1 MDQETELAQ
10 RGVAQVEAPFVTA
23 LFIFLF
29 VGIVFWRACTIIA
42 RQVEQANYERQ
53 RMFLMVAE
61 ELDRLDKAL
70 KESEK
75 AKEQE
80 LVQPY
85 KDLWHLRN

>member
-1 MDQETELAQ
+1 M
-10 RGVAQVEAPFVTA
+10 TA
-23 LFIFLF
+23 FFIFLF

-42 RQVEQANYERQ
+42 KQVEQANYERQ

>member
-1 MDQETELAQ
+1 
-10 RGVAQVEAPFVTA
+10 VTA
-23 LFIFLF
+23 FFIFLF

-42 RQVEQANYERQ
+42 RQLEQENYERQ

-80 LVQPY
+80 FVQPY

>member
-1 MDQETELAQ
+1 M
-10 RGVAQVEAPFVTA
+10 AQVEASLVTA
-23 LFIFLF
+23 FFIFLF

-75 AKEQE
+75 SKEQE
-80 LVQPY
+80 FVQPY

>member
-1 MDQETELAQ
+1 M
-10 RGVAQVEAPFVTA
+10 TA
-23 LFIFLF
+23 FFIFLF

-42 RQVEQANYERQ
+42 KQVEQANYERQ

-75 AKEQE
+75 AKKQE

>member
-1 MDQETELAQ
+1 M
-10 RGVAQVEAPFVTA
+10 AQVEASLVTVF
-23 LFIFLF
+23 FIFLF

-80 LVQPY
+80 FVQPY

>member
-1 MDQETELAQ
+1 MAQTEAS
-10 RGVAQVEAPFVTA
+10 FVTA
-23 LFIFLF
+23 FFIFLF

-42 RQVEQANYERQ
+42 RQLEQENYERQ

-80 LVQPY
+80 FVQPY

>member
-1 MDQETELAQ
+1 M
-10 RGVAQVEAPFVTA
+10 TA
-23 LFIFLF
+23 FFIFLF

>member
-10 RGVAQVEAPFVTA
+10 RGVAQVEASLVTA
-23 LFIFLF
+23 FFIFLF

>member
-1 MDQETELAQ
+1 M
-10 RGVAQVEAPFVTA
+10 TA
-23 LFIFLF
+23 FFIFLF
-29 VGIVFWRACTIIA
+29 VGIVFWRACAIIA

>member
-1 MDQETELAQ
+1 M
-10 RGVAQVEAPFVTA
+10 TA
-23 LFIFLF
+23 FFIFLF

-42 RQVEQANYERQ
+42 KQMEQANYERQ

-70 KESEK
+70 KENDK

-80 LVQPY
+80 LIQPY

>member
-1 MDQETELAQ
+1 MAQTEAS
-10 RGVAQVEAPFVTA
+10 FVTA
-23 LFIFLF
+23 FFIFLF
-29 VGIVFWRACTIIA
+29 VGIVFWRACTIVA

-61 ELDRLDKAL
+61 ELDRLDKAI
-70 KESEK
+70 KESDK

>member
-1 MDQETELAQ
+1 MAQ
-10 RGVAQVEAPFVTA
+10 IEAPLMTA
-23 LFIFLF
+23 FFIFLF
-29 VGIVFWRACTIIA
+29 VGIVFWRACTIIV

-75 AKEQE
+75 PKEQE
-80 LVQPY
+80 FVQTY

>member
-1 MDQETELAQ
+1 M
-10 RGVAQVEAPFVTA
+10 AQVKASVVTA
-23 LFIFLF
+23 FFIFLF

-61 ELDRLDKAL
+61 ELDRLDKAI
-70 KESEK
+70 KESKK

-80 LVQPY
+80 LIQPY
-85 KDLWHLRN
+85 KDLWQLRN

>member
-1 MDQETELAQ
+1 M
-10 RGVAQVEAPFVTA
+10 AQVEAPLMTA
-23 LFIFLF
+23 FFIFLF

-42 RQVEQANYERQ
+42 RQVEQASYERQ

>member
-1 MDQETELAQ
+1 MDQKAVLVF
-10 RGVAQVEAPFVTA
+10 GGMAQVEASMTV
-23 LFIFLF
+23 LCIFLF
-29 VGIVFWRACTIIA
+29 VGVVFWRACHLIGKGI
-42 RQVEQANYERQ
+42 EQSEYERR
-53 RMFLMVAE
+53 RMFLMMAE

-75 AKEQE
+75 AKKQE

>member
-1 MDQETELAQ
+1 
-10 RGVAQVEAPFVTA
+10 
-23 LFIFLF
+23 
-29 VGIVFWRACTIIA
+29 
-42 RQVEQANYERQ
+42 
-53 RMFLMVAE
+53 MVAE

-75 AKEQE
+75 AKEEE

>member
-1 MDQETELAQ
+1 MAQ
-10 RGVAQVEAPFVTA
+10 IEASFVTA
-23 LFIFLF
+23 FFIFIF

-80 LVQPY
+80 FVQPY

>member
-1 MDQETELAQ
+1 M
-10 RGVAQVEAPFVTA
+10 TA
-23 LFIFLF
+23 FFIFLF

-42 RQVEQANYERQ
+42 KQVEQANYERR

-75 AKEQE
+75 AKKQE

>member
-1 MDQETELAQ
+1 M
-10 RGVAQVEAPFVTA
+10 AQVEAPFVTA
-23 LFIFLF
+23 FFIFLF
-29 VGIVFWRACTIIA
+29 VGIVFWRACAIIA

-70 KESEK
+70 KE
-75 AKEQE
+75 AEQTKQAQE
-80 LVQPY
+80 VITPY

>member
-1 MDQETELAQ
+1 M
-10 RGVAQVEAPFVTA
+10 AQVEASFVTA
-23 LFIFLF
+23 FFIFLF

-42 RQVEQANYERQ
+42 KQVEQANYERQ